1 MKAQNL
7 TPNIRTA
14 IQEFLEIFAVP
25 DVAPENIFYG
35 NQNNLALPPEGN
47 DYVIYS
53 YISSVRHGTSAEDW
67 EQDQNDD
74 NVYLSTTTEV
84 LVQVDCYA
92 STLNGS
98 DGMNAMLR
106 AQALETVCRSHVG
119 VQFFVDRGISLL
131 HADDPR
137 DTTIVGDSDN
147 YVRRSTLMI
156 HLSMQS
162 QIKVSMGFFSAVD
175 VDLKNVDVSYP
186 PKEKE

>member
-25 DVAPENIFYG
+25 AVAPENIFYG

-67 EQDQNDD
+67 EKDQTDD

-106 AQALETVCRSHVG
+106 LRPWRPYAGLRS
-119 VQFFVDRGISLL
+119 
-131 HADDPR
+131 A
-137 DTTIVGDSDN
+137 
-147 YVRRSTLMI
+147 
-156 HLSMQS
+156 
-162 QIKVSMGFFSAVD
+162 
-175 VDLKNVDVSYP
+175 
-186 PKEKE
+186 

>member
-7 TPNIRTA
+7 SPNIRTA

-25 DVAPENIFYG
+25 EVAPENIFYG

-92 STLNGS
+92 STLNVPDGIIS
-98 DGMNAMLR
+98 DSRSNGDR
-106 AQALETVCRSHVG
+106 AS
-119 VQFFVDRGISLL
+119 
-131 HADDPR
+131 
-137 DTTIVGDSDN
+137 
-147 YVRRSTLMI
+147 
-156 HLSMQS
+156 
-162 QIKVSMGFFSAVD
+162 
-175 VDLKNVDVSYP
+175 
-186 PKEKE
+186 